1 MAGQPLAHLRMLVG
15 CVVVDDGVDRLLDR
29 HLRLDG
35 IEEADELLVP
45 VALHVAADDGTV
57 EDVQSCEQRGRTVT
71 FVVVGHRTGT
81 ARLHRQPWL
90 GAVECLNL
98 ALFVDREDDRMGG
111 RIDIE
116 PTMLLSARQERPPAR
131 TRVAYARGNAL
142 TLRNDQ

>member
-1 MAGQPLAHLRMLVG
+1 M
-15 CVVVDDGVDRLLDR
+15 
-29 HLRLDG
+29 
-35 IEEADELLVP
+35 
-45 VALHVAADDGTV
+45 ALHVAADDGAI
-57 EDVQSCEQRGRTVT
+57 EDVEGSEQRDGAVT

-131 TRVAYARGNAL
+131 TRVAYGRVIPTWRGQTGRSHGRQSIPRSKFAHA
-142 TLRNDQ
+142 